1 MNNSSVLQQTG
12 EGARAILRFATIAA
26 LALGAAGCLASND
39 ITKGIPYDYRDRHPI
54 SLGHANEVLEIF
66 LNSRQAQLDPRA
78 TEDVRQ
84 FGRDYMAK
92 GQGPLIA
99 YLPSDG
105 TPVAVQNG
113 LTGIRQAL
121 AGGGASGRLQIAHY
135 QSNAGPS
142 APIKLVYAR
151 LKADTT
157 TKCGWQDEEI
167 VPTRLKINSGNYS
180 NYNFGCSY
188 QKNLAA
194 QIADPRDLVRPRQ
207 EGPVDA
213 EKRLA
218 GIERIREGD
227 QNELKPAGTSIKQI
241 VGQ

>member
-1 MNNSSVLQQTG
+1 
-12 EGARAILRFATIAA
+12 
-26 LALGAAGCLASND
+26 
-39 ITKGIPYDYRDRHPI
+39 
-54 SLGHANEVLEIF
+54 
-66 LNSRQAQLDPRA
+66 
-78 TEDVRQ
+78 
-84 FGRDYMAK
+84 
-92 GQGPLIA
+92 
-99 YLPSDG
+99 
-105 TPVAVQNG
+105 
-113 LTGIRQAL
+113 
-121 AGGGASGRLQIAHY
+121 LQIAHY

-167 VPTRLKINSGNYS
+167 VPSRLKINSGNYS

-188 QKNLAA
+188 QKNFAA

-227 QNELKPAGTSIKQI
+227 QNELKPGGTSIKQI